1 LRIRTNDC
9 ELPFGF
15 GSEDLDMDPLK
26 TKLAQQS
33 IRKILSVVEIQQ
45 TLDFDGYSIH
55 SVSL

>member
-1 LRIRTNDC
+1 
-9 ELPFGF
+9 LPFGF

-55 SVSL
+55 SVSF